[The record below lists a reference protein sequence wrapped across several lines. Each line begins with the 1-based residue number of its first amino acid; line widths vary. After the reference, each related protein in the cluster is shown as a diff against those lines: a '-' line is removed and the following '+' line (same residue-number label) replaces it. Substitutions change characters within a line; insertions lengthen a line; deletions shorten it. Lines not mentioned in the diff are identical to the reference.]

1 MSIPLQPILEN
12 DSVLMEPLT
21 PADFENLYVVAS
33 DPAIWLQHPNKD
45 RYKKAVFEQFF
56 QGAIDSQGAF
66 KIIDKPSGKL
76 VGSTRFY
83 DYDPTEDSVCI
94 GYTFYATNV
103 WGTGFNANV
112 KKLMLDYIFQYVEKV
127 YFHVGAENFRS
138 QKAVERLGA
147 VKVEEKN
154 VAYYNEPP
162 KLNYIYQI
170 LRPKL

>member
-12 DSVLMEPLT
+12 DSVLVEPLT
-21 PADFENLYVVAS
+21 SEDVDSLYCIAS
-33 DPAIWLQHPNKD
+33 DPAIWAQHPNKD
-45 RYKKAVFEQFF
+45 RYKREVFEQFF
-56 QGAIDSQGAF
+56 QGAIESKGAF
-66 KIIDKPSGKL
+66 KIINKQLGKL

-83 DYDPTEDSVCI
+83 DYDPMGKSICI

-103 WGTGFNANV
+103 WGTGFNIKV
-112 KKLMLDYIFQYVEKV
+112 KQLMLEYIFQYVEKV
-127 YFHVGAENFRS
+127 YFHVGVENFRS